1 MNPPVSAAR
10 QFSRLAAA
18 LLLAAGLRAEP
29 LRFNLPA
36 QPAAEALIA
45 FGKQTGIDV
54 IFPADELSRVRTPA
68 LQGEHEP
75 VEALQRLLRDT
86 GFTVR
91 RNGGGKYVVTAARRP
106 TGTVRGRL
114 LAPDGSGAAGAEVVL
129 LRTRE
134 KTVAGPGGEFEF
146 SSVPPGTHQLVA
158 GAAGWQQLRLDGVVV
173 AANELTEVAPQKFQ
187 AEELARLEPIVV
199 EARSARMKLLDDSA
213 SLLGPRRA
221 TGNLD
226 LLRTENDALPFA
238 VLTREQITRSGVVSL
253 NDFLQ
258 RAVLEGD
265 TSPTPEQSLGSAG
278 PVAGS
283 RNLNLRSYGATET
296 VVLINGRRLPEIL
309 TSDSEVQPPDVNF
322 IPLNLVQQVEV
333 LPLSAS
339 ALYSGSPVG
348 GVINIVLRP
357 DVTATEV
364 TATYTN
370 ALGGF
375 DAPQSSLSLQ
385 HGQSLLDGALR
396 VRLSANFSRA
406 EPPTEAELGHR
417 RRHDAARPV
426 PEPNPHRA
434 TPHIRSADGS
444 PLLAGSAAAFTSVAP
459 GADGMGGLGAFAG
472 RAGLRN
478 PAFFDGPGGL
488 AAAPTSLDSPYGRRE
503 RRAAWFGS
511 VTYDPFPWLQ
521 LGVDVTTSRTVI
533 NRGHGVVAADLSM
546 PAAAPL
552 NPFGQ
557 DVELSL
563 NEQATALGENYN
575 ETRIDFTSGVAGVL
589 LRLPREW
596 QASFDAQY
604 AHNVVRF
611 RGLAGADRDRWE
623 ALIAQGAY
631 NPLRDTQV
639 HAAPARFYDEV
650 LVYRG
655 GRGRFLE
662 TGDYQTLD
670 AAARLVNRALPLPTG
685 RGVLQLGADYRW
697 QKLAAFQ
704 DEFRYGDGS
713 VAVDAD
719 ARSGRTL
726 ERYSFFTELRGPI
739 WPRERLPRLLREVEA
754 DVAVR
759 YVASALAREA
769 NLAPTFSVK
778 AAFAGGLSF
787 RGSVSTSNRFPT
799 PQLSK
804 VVVAPGGPDIGI
816 NREEIFDPRRNETY
830 ETRSDELLNPAL
842 SAEEAVTQ
850 TAGLIFERGERHRI
864 RAALDFVD
872 TRKTNELLMLDTQA
886 MVNGEALFP
895 GRVVRAAPASG
906 DPQAVG
912 RIVQV
917 YPGSVN
923 ASWRHSQNWNA
934 ALDYAWADFAGG
946 TLELRGRVVWFQSYE
961 RRVFAN
967 TPVVDQLREPD
978 GTAPGLLRAR
988 GNLGASWA
996 GRRVG
1001 FGAEGLYFHSRVL
1014 PPLERPGQG
1023 DKQIKPWWQFDA
1035 YVRADLGRW
1044 VPWKGPRTGLTAQ
1057 LRVNNLLGTDFPR
1070 YAHDISAAGLRAYGD
1085 WRGRTYSLSVTA
1097 AF

>member
-1 MNPPVSAAR
+1 MTAVLRVKSICR
-10 QFSRLAAA
+10 RLAV
-18 LLLAAGLRAEP
+18 LLVLAGAVGAEP
-29 LRFNLPA
+29 VKFDLPV
-36 QPAAEALIA
+36 QPASEALVA

-54 IFPADELSRVRTPA
+54 IFSADELARVRTPA
-68 LQGEHEP
+68 LQGYY
-75 VEALQRLLRDT
+75 EAADALHRLLRGT
-86 GFTVR
+86 GFVVR
-91 RNGGGKYVVTAARRP
+91 RNGGGKYVVTAFRRP

-114 LAPDGSGAAGAEVVL
+114 LAPDGAGAGDVEVVL
-129 LRTRE
+129 VHTGEKVRTG
-134 KTVAGPGGEFEF
+134 ADGGFEF

-158 GAAGWQQLRLDGVVV
+158 GAAGWQQLRLDRVGVV
-173 AANELTEVAPQKFQ
+173 ANELTEVAPQKFQ
-187 AEELARLEPIVV
+187 AEELARLDPIVV

-213 SLLGPRRA
+213 SLLGQRRA
-221 TGNLD
+221 TGNID

-238 VLTREQITRSGVVSL
+238 VHTREQITRSGVVSL

-357 DVTATEV
+357 DVTATEI

-385 HGQSLLDGALR
+385 HGQSLLDGRLR
-396 VRLSANFSRA
+396 LRLSANFSRS

-417 RRHDAARPV
+417 RRHDATRPLV
-426 PEPNPHRA
+426 ELNPHRA
-434 TPHIRSADGS
+434 TPNIRSADGT
-444 PLLAGSAAAFTSVAP
+444 PLLAGSTATFTSVAP
-459 GADGMGGLGAFAG
+459 GAAGTGGIGAFAG
-472 RAGLRN
+472 RAGVRN
-478 PAFFDGPGGL
+478 LDFFDGPGGL
-488 AAAPTSLDSPYGRRE
+488 AASPGSFDSPYGRRE

-511 VTYDPFPWLQ
+511 FTYDPFPWLQ
-521 LGVDVTTSRTVI
+521 LGIDVTTSSTVI
-533 NRGHGVVAADLSM
+533 NRGHGVVAADLFM
-546 PAAAPL
+546 PATAPL

-557 DVELSL
+557 DVEISF

-589 LRLPREW
+589 LRLPHDW
-596 QASFDAQY
+596 QASLDAQY

-639 HAAPARFYDEV
+639 HAAPARFHDEV

-670 AAARLVNRALPLPTG
+670 AAARLVNQALPLPTG

-704 DEFRYGDGS
+704 DEFRYGDGT
-713 VAVDAD
+713 VAVNAA

-726 ERYSFFTELRGPI
+726 ERYSFFTELRGAL
-739 WPRERLPRLLREVEA
+739 WPRGRLPRWMHELEA

-759 YVASALAREA
+759 YVASALARES
-769 NLAPTFSVK
+769 NVAPTFSLK

-816 NREEIFDPRRNETY
+816 NREEIFDPQRNETY
-830 ETRSDELLNPAL
+830 ETRSDELLNPAI

-850 TAGLIFERGERHRI
+850 TAGLIFERGERHRV

-895 GRVVRAAPASG
+895 GRVVRSAPAPG
-906 DPQAVG
+906 DPRPVG
-912 RIVQV
+912 RITQV

-934 ALDYAWADFAGG
+934 AFDYAWNDFAGG

-988 GNLGASWA
+988 ANFGASWA

-1057 LRVNNLLGTDFPR
+1057 LRVNNLFGTDFPR
-1070 YAHDISAAGLRAYGD
+1070 YAHDISAAGQRAYGD